1 MFSAVGGSFIITIGG
16 SIAVVV
22 CILTATDH
30 RFTFAGCIFTAIGP
44 GFTVAVCDFASTR
57 YSFTATVFDF
67 TVIIYDIITLS
78 LFSSTVGGLLQKR
91 FSALELRDVVAQQPI
106 VLVIKRGD
114 VEGMNRH
121 RCFLIEIAFTVDRDL
136 IAVCGLL
143 QRQSGHTEIDQLTFR
158 KLVFT

>member
-1 MFSAVGGSFIITIGG
+1 M
-16 SIAVVV
+16 V
-22 CILTATDH
+22 CILTATDR

-67 TVIIYDIITLS
+67 TVIIDDFAFTVIVD
-78 LFSSTVGGLLQKR
+78 LFSAAVGGLLQKR

-106 VLVIKRGD
+106 VLVIKCGD

-121 RCFLIEIAFTVDRDL
+121 RRFLIEIAFTVDRDL
-136 IAVCGLL
+136 IAVRGLL
-143 QRQSGHTEIDQLTFR
+143 QRQSGHAEIDQLPFR